1 MTKSESE
8 VRQDKGSSRLGTYML
23 QGWVLTD
30 EPCPVPGCN
39 IPLVRSKDRARKLCV
54 LCDDPRHPHPPPTA
68 TAKPDSNEERT
79 SVVNG
84 ITEEEEEELA
94 NILAEDRTTQN
105 NQVGETEDQAFARI
119 RREQGNKASKL
130 LGQKMLAGWTLLDEN
145 CPNNACYGVPLVRN
159 RQKQN
164 YCVICERS
172 YVDGQEVVRNPPNS
186 SPAPQTS
193 TAKGHTN
200 EPGPSTAVSR
210 LEEGRASPIPVPE
223 KTPRSDEE
231 REDVS
236 KRRKLTTM
244 PENIPRSVV
253 SSATGAA
260 EQAALTIVSLSKRLE
275 DLRDI
280 LEGATN
286 PDESRVLCDAIT
298 SCANAIVACQAIKKF

>member
-1 MTKSESE
+1 MTKAESE

-54 LCDDPRHPHPPPTA
+54 LCDDPEHPHPPPS
-68 TAKPDSNEERT
+68 AKPESNVETT
-79 SVVNG
+79 SVVNE

-94 NILAEDRTTQN
+94 NILAEEDRTTPS
-105 NQVGETEDQAFARI
+105 NQVGETQDQEFARI
-119 RREQGNKASKL
+119 RREQGNKASRL

-145 CPNNACYGVPLVRN
+145 CPNGTCYGVPLVRN

-186 SPAPQTS
+186 PPAPQPS
-193 TAKGHTN
+193 AAKELTN
-200 EPGPSTAVSR
+200 EPGPSTPVSR
-210 LEEGRASPIPVPE
+210 LEEGRPSPIPVPE

-236 KRRKLTTM
+236 KRRKLTTR
-244 PENIPRSVV
+244 PENIPRSGVA
-253 SSATGAA
+253 SATGAA
-260 EQAALTIVSLSKRLE
+260 EQAALTIVALSKRLE
-275 DLRDI
+275 DLRGI
-280 LEGATN
+280 LEGVTN